1 MQTTETPSPQ
11 LRSWWQRRRDPPAFR
26 LQERDIEIIH
36 AVFMHRFL
44 QPAHIHALFA
54 GSEENLTRRCRLLWQ
69 HFYLERPI
77 AARPLKALTEEV
89 VYALGRKGA
98 ALLQHLDPKLRVA
111 DLEWTPPPERQIGWP
126 FIDHQLGIATFMVC
140 MRLACKEKGIRF
152 EWDGHHNRRRHRL
165 EISKRKYLQPDAYFV
180 LEMPDRRRL
189 HHFLEF
195 DRGNV
200 SLERMRQ
207 RYWAYFHWW
216 KRVSDRYQFTR
227 ILSVASNTHH
237 RDSLRRVAKVVGK
250 DNQYRSA
257 WAGLM
262 FADNSTFSFHHPALV
277 LESTFL
283 CADSDKFV
291 PLVGTL

>member
-1 MQTTETPSPQ
+1 MQTPDTPTPQ
-11 LRSWWQRRRDPPAFR
+11 LRSWWQRRHDPPSFR
-26 LQERDIEIIH
+26 LQERDIKIIR

-54 GSEENLTRRCRLLWQ
+54 GSEENLARRCRLLWQ

-98 ALLQHLDPKLRVA
+98 ALLQHLDPNLRVA
-111 DLEWTPPPERQIGWP
+111 DLEWTPLPERQIGWP

-140 MRLACKEKGIRF
+140 MRLACKERGIRF
-152 EWDGHHNRRRHRL
+152 EWDGHFNRRKHRL
-165 EISKRKYLQPDAYFV
+165 EIGTRKYLQPDAYFV
-180 LEMPDRRRL
+180 LETPDRRRV

-216 KRVSDRYQFTR
+216 KH
-227 ILSVASNTHH
+227 LSVRFQVARVLTVAKDAQH
-237 RDSLRRVAKVVGK
+237 RDSLRRVARIVGRHS
-250 DNQYRSA
+250 QFRSA
-257 WAGLM
+257 WRGLM
-262 FADNSTFSFHHPALV
+262 FADLSGFSLHNPTHLFDSIFVA
-277 LESTFL
+277 
-283 CADSDKFV
+283 ADSEERI
-291 PLVGTL
+291 PLAGAL